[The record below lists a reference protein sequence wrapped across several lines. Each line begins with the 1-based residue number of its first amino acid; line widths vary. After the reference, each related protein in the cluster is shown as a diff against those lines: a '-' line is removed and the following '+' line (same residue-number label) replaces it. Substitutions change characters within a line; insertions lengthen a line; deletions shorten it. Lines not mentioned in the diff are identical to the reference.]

1 MIYIVAI
8 GVSFKCPH
16 KIHINT
22 QRGGGFGER
31 EHTWAPCFPASIS
44 CVKMIVSWS
53 FLSNQTFSGS
63 PIFRPSGIFLI
74 WDSLRLANSFSKKTE
89 IVILSKILKWNTPF
103 MVKTIE
109 VWRKN
114 GPAKM
119 VQKSNGH
126 CESDSLFKWCWI
138 RLLGGDRP
146 DYSLSLN
153 RRCRLW
159 MAPYQIKLFRPFAFS
174 GVFLIWDSL
183 RLANSFSKKDR
194 YC

>member
-8 GVSFKCPH
+8 GVSFKCPR

-22 QRGGGFGER
+22 QRGGGGER
-31 EHTWAPCFPASIS
+31 EHTWAPCFPASIF

-109 VWRKN
+109 VWHKN
-114 GPAKM
+114 GHAKM
-119 VQKSNGH
+119 DVIKEVQKSNGH
-126 CESDSLFKWCWI
+126 CESDSLLKWCWI
-138 RLLGGDRP
+138 RLLGKEFCNRGHG
-146 DYSLSLN
+146 LS
-153 RRCRLW
+153 
-159 MAPYQIKLFRPFAFS
+159 AAI
-174 GVFLIWDSL
+174 
-183 RLANSFSKKDR
+183 
-194 YC
+194 